1 VVLSEKEDVCNGP
14 TGWGR
19 IDVVSSSSLN
29 YSGRKANSSPLLLP
43 CPSNISLSAFL
54 LVKLLRSCESRTI
67 KFMYNTTILSWLYN
81 VHGSSKSGGKDG
93 TTTTTATTTT
103 AEDPYGILFE
113 IRTQPISPLLDERD
127 IITGCVVSVPPPGS
141 SSSSSGRSSTHHMS
155 LEHDVH
161 LLESVQEHRTTLGV
175 TATIG
180 IYRNINNSA
189 VTEHN
194 TSTFHSYP

>member
-1 VVLSEKEDVCNGP
+1 
-14 TGWGR
+14 
-19 IDVVSSSSLN
+19 
-29 YSGRKANSSPLLLP
+29 
-43 CPSNISLSAFL
+43 
-54 LVKLLRSCESRTI
+54 
-67 KFMYNTTILSWLYN
+67 

-93 TTTTTATTTT
+93 TTTTTAITTT
-103 AEDPYGILFE
+103 AEDPFGILFE
-113 IRTQPISPLLDERD
+113 IRTQHISPPLDERD
-127 IITGCVVSVPPPGS
+127 IITGCVVPPPGS

-180 IYRNINNSA
+180 IYRNIKNSA
-189 VTEHN
+189 VTEQN